1 MKNWYLVYCNYNQE
15 DRAIINLERQGVQVF
30 CPMFSQDNHSPHKKG
45 GYIFPRYLF
54 CLFNPE
60 VISKTTINSTRGVSQ
75 LIKFGG
81 RQEIIP
87 RMVIENLMF
96 YIERSPEADFKG
108 EGSPNLKNLSEKVS
122 AIIKGI
128 FSECESDKRVLLFF
142 SLYSLIVRDIAKEI
156 VEIPVKK

>member
-1 MKNWYLVYCNYNQE
+1 
-15 DRAIINLERQGVQVF
+15 
-30 CPMFSQDNHSPHKKG
+30 
-45 GYIFPRYLF
+45 
-54 CLFNPE
+54 
-60 VISKTTINSTRGVSQ
+60 
-75 LIKFGG
+75 
-81 RQEIIP
+81 
-87 RMVIENLMF
+87 MVIENLMF